1 MSPQIFAI
9 LSVLTISL
17 FSIFLIFLIISR
29 FKNISTFTFLLVS
42 LAVGTL
48 LGDAFI
54 HLIPESFESID
65 SQSTTSLLI
74 LLGIIIYFILEKIL
88 RFRHCHQPD
97 CQEGGHQHVVPLS
110 VIGDSLH
117 NFFDGIVIAAS
128 FQVSLSLGIAT
139 SLAVFLHEIP
149 QEIGDFAIMLHHQ
162 YSLKKA
168 LFLNLV
174 SGAFSLLGVF
184 VTFFFSQF
192 INNFSLYLLPVT
204 AGAFIYLASSDLI
217 PELHRHSSKPSS
229 ALIQL
234 SLLIIG
240 IILMYSL
247 SFFE

>member
-1 MSPQIFAI
+1 MAI
-9 LSVLTISL
+9 ISVLTISL

-54 HLIPESFESID
+54 HLIPQSFESID
-65 SQSTTSLLI
+65 SQVTTSLLV

-97 CQEGGHQHVVPLS
+97 CHEDIHQHVVPLS
-110 VIGDSLH
+110 IIGDSLH

-128 FQVSLSLGIAT
+128 FQVNIPLGIAT
-139 SLAVFLHEIP
+139 SLAVLLHEIP
-149 QEIGDFAIMLHHQ
+149 QEIGDFAIMLHHR

-174 SGAFSLLGVF
+174 SGAFSLLGVLT
-184 VTFFFSQF
+184 TFIFSQF
-192 INNFSLYLLPVT
+192 IQNFSLYLLPVT

-217 PELHRHSSKPSS
+217 PELHRHSPKPSLS
-229 ALIQL
+229 LIQL

>member
-1 MSPQIFAI
+1 MSPQ
-9 LSVLTISL
+9 LMSVFSVIIISL
-17 FSIFLIFLIISR
+17 FSIFLIFSIISR
-29 FKNISTFTFLLVS
+29 LKNISSLTFVLVS

-65 SQSTTSLLI
+65 SQTTTSLLI
-74 LLGIIIYFILEKIL
+74 LLGIIIYFIFEKIL

-97 CQEGGHQHVVPLS
+97 CHENGHHHIVPLS
-110 VIGDSLH
+110 IIGDSLH

-128 FQVSLSLGIAT
+128 FQVNTSLGIAT
-139 SLAVFLHEIP
+139 SLAVLLHEIP
-149 QEIGDFAIMLHHQ
+149 QEIGDFAIMLHHR

-168 LFLNLV
+168 LFLNLI
-174 SGAFSLLGVF
+174 SASFSVLGVF

-192 INNFSLYLLPVT
+192 IQNFSLYLLPVT

-217 PELHRHSSKPSS
+217 PELHRHSPKPFSS
-229 ALIQL
+229 FIQL
-234 SLLIIG
+234 SLLIVG

-247 SFFE
+247 SLFE